1 MLIKTLLN
9 KIEKYSSFVYKKG
22 YFGVHDSKDCMIIE
36 VIHRKASKGKCPVCS
51 KHCPTYDTARK
62 PRLFSYV
69 PIWGFPVYFSYKPR
83 RISCFKHGVVTE
95 HIPWST
101 GKERITNTYKLFL
114 GCWAKRLSWAEAAEV
129 FRTSWDTVFMSVK
142 WLVEYG
148 LNNRLL
154 DKIYSIG
161 IDEIQVFN
169 GHNYMT
175 LVYQIDSHCKRLLW
189 CGKDR
194 TSKTLLRFFRFL
206 NQNRTKQLKYICTDM
221 WQPYLKVIKKKAPWA
236 LNILDRF
243 HIMKKFNEAIDTIRR
258 EEYRLDYQS
267 QKHLKKARW
276 VLLKREDNL
285 SPKQFLKLKDL
296 LKRDLK
302 SIKAYLLKN
311 DFQRFWD
318 YKYKKSAEKFLKK
331 WCTRTNRTKLN
342 PLKKVSKML
351 TTKSDLIL
359 NWFDTNPRL
368 SSGIVEGFNNKAKL
382 TIKKAYGF
390 KSEEYLQYALYHTLG
405 KLPLPEF
412 THRFNC

>member
-9 KIEKYSSFVYKKG
+9 KIEKYSSFVYTKI
-22 YFGVHDSKDCMIIE
+22 YIGVHNFKDCLIIE
-36 VIHRKASKGKCPVCS
+36 IIHRNGSKGKCPVCY
-51 KHCPTYDTARK
+51 KRCPTYDTARQ
-62 PRLFSYV
+62 PRLFSYI

-83 RISCFKHGVVTE
+83 RVSCSGHGILTE
-95 HIPWST
+95 YIPWST
-101 GKERITNTYKLFL
+101 GKERITNTYKIFL
-114 GCWAKRLSWAEAAEV
+114 GCWAKRLSWAEVGEV
-129 FRTSWDTVFMSVK
+129 FRTSWDTVFESVK
-142 WLVEYG
+142 WLVDHG
-148 LNNRLL
+148 LKHRVLER
-154 DKIYSIG
+154 IESIG
-161 IDEIQVFN
+161 IDELQVFN
-169 GHNYMT
+169 GQDYMT
-175 LVYQIDSHCKRLLW
+175 LVYQIDRHCKRLLW

-206 NQNRTKQLKYICTDM
+206 SKERTKQLKYICTDM
-221 WQPYLKVIKKKAPWA
+221 WRPYLKVIKKKAPWA

-267 QKHLKKARW
+267 QKYLKKSRW
-276 VLLKREDNL
+276 VLLKREENL
-285 SPKQFLKLKDL
+285 TEKQFLKLKDL
-296 LKRDLK
+296 LNRELK
-302 SIKAYLLKN
+302 SVKAYLLKK
-311 DFQRFWD
+311 DFLRFWN

-331 WCTRTNRTKLN
+331 WCTRTNRTKLK
-342 PLKKVSKML
+342 PMKKVSKML
-351 TTKSDLIL
+351 TEKSGLIL

>member
-9 KIEKYSSFVYKKG
+9 NIEKYSSFVYKKI
-22 YFGVHDSKDCMIIE
+22 YLGVQDYKECLIIE
-36 VIHRKASKGKCPVCS
+36 VAHRVGSRGKCPVCLKRCS
-51 KHCPTYDTARK
+51 TYDTARK

-69 PIWGFPVYFSYKPR
+69 PIWGFPVYFSYRPR
-83 RISCFKHGVVTE
+83 RVHCKSHGVLTE
-95 HIPWST
+95 DLPWAN
-101 GKERITNTYKLFL
+101 GKERITNTYKIFL
-114 GCWAKRLSWAEAAEV
+114 GSWAKRLSWTEVAEV
-129 FRTSWDTVFMSVK
+129 FKTSWENVFSSVK

-148 LNNRLL
+148 LETRVL

-161 IDEIQVFN
+161 IDEIQVFK
-169 GHNYMT
+169 GHHYMT
-175 LVYQIDSHCKRLLW
+175 LVYQIDRHCKRLLW

-206 NQNRTKQLKYICTDM
+206 GKEKTAMLKYICTDM
-221 WQPYLKVIKKKAPWA
+221 WKPYLKVIKKKAPHV

-258 EEYRLDYQS
+258 EEYRLNYQS
-267 QKHLKKARW
+267 QKYLKNSRW
-276 VLLKREDNL
+276 VLLKREENL
-285 SPKQFLKLKDL
+285 TSKQFLKLKDL

-302 SIKAYLLKN
+302 SIKAYLLKR
-311 DFQRFWD
+311 DFLRFWD

-331 WCTRTNRTKLN
+331 WCTRTNRTKLG
-342 PLKKVSKML
+342 PMKKVSKML
-351 TTKSDLIL
+351 TEKNELIM

-368 SSGIVEGFNNKAKL
+368 SSGVVEGFNNKAKL

-390 KSEEYLQYALYHTLG
+390 KNEKYLQYALYHTLG
-405 KLPLPEF
+405 KLPTPEF